1 MLSRFRG
8 QLARLVVHAAG
19 ILCTALPATAG
30 VEVIAQQCTI
40 GGAGGV
46 GCMLYEIHISGPI
59 DEKAVG
65 AFARA
70 AEDSRLS
77 GKGSNI
83 GPRPPRV
90 MLNSLGGSVP
100 AAMGLG
106 DAIRRHGF
114 STWVNGQDEC
124 SSACVLVLAAG
135 VRRSPSGRIGI
146 HRPHFD
152 HALFGHLSQEQAHA
166 KYDQMADGVRD
177 YLARM
182 GMDAGL
188 YAAMLRVP
196 SDEIRILSPQ
206 EIRAYGLEGE
216 DPAWAE
222 WTRAKGIETEGL
234 ENYIFHKTLAAVLN
248 ARCSIGEEGC
258 HQEVESALLKELRS
272 CSGRIGSDYV
282 ACAKTIERR
291 FVNTP

>member
-1 MLSRFRG
+1 
-8 QLARLVVHAAG
+8 
-19 ILCTALPATAG
+19 
-30 VEVIAQQCTI
+30 
-40 GGAGGV
+40 
-46 GCMLYEIHISGPI
+46 MLYEIHISGPI
-59 DEKAVG
+59 DEKTVG

-90 MLNSLGGSVP
+90 ILNSLGGSVP
-100 AAMGLG
+100 AAMDLG
-106 DAIRRHGF
+106 EAIRKHGF
-114 STWVNGQDEC
+114 SIWVNGQDGC

-135 VRRSPSGRIGI
+135 VRRSPFGTIGI
-146 HRPHFD
+146 HRPYFD
-152 HALFGHLSQEQAHA
+152 HALFGRLSQEQARA

-196 SDEIRILSPQ
+196 SDEVRILSPQ

-216 DPAWAE
+216 DPGWAE

-234 ENYIFHKTLAAVLN
+234 ENYVFHKTLTAVLN
-248 ARCSIGEEGC
+248 ARCSTGEERC
-258 HQEVESALLKELRS
+258 YREVESALLSELRS
-272 CSGRIGSDYV
+272 CSGRIGADYI

-291 FVNTP
+291 LVSTQ